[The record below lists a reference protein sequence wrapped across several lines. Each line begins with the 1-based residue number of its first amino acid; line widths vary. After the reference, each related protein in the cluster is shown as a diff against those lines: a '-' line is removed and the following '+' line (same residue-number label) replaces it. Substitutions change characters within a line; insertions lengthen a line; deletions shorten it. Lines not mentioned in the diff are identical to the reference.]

1 MANDYN
7 SIAVKVREELASD
20 ELKEAKTHIIDEREA
35 IKDYEE
41 FKDAIF
47 NEKNVSVLEAY
58 YMLCGYL
65 IGMKFSGIISDNTY
79 DLLTISLKRNV

>member
-7 SIAVKVREELASD
+7 SIAGKVREELASD

-35 IKDYEE
+35 IKDYQE
-41 FKDAIF
+41 FKDAIY
-47 NEKNVSVLEAY
+47 NEKNVSVLETY

-65 IGMKFSGIISDNTY
+65 IGMRLSGIISDNTY
-79 DLLTISLKRNV
+79 NLLIISLKRNV